1 MKFFLLVSQ
10 LAPAYSSAYGSGGW
24 GGGLQPP
31 PVGKNSII
39 RVKLMYRSGKDT
51 VR

>member
-10 LAPAYSSAYGSGGW
+10 LAPAYSSAYGSGGGW
-24 GGGLQPP
+24 GGGAAP

-39 RVKLMYRSGKDT
+39 RAKLMYRSGKDT